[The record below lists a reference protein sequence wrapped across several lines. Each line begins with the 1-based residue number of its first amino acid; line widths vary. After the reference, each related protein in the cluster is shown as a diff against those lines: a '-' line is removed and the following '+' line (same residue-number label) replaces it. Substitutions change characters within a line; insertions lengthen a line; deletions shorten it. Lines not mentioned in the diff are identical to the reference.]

1 MYVSLLRQDGEV
13 VLHRNMPAS
22 PEAVL
27 KALASSRDAMVIAVD
42 GLCPWYGLADR
53 GAQAGRPFVRGHALS
68 RQALHGGQAQ
78 TAPSASQHLAGLLR
92 GGLLPPASVSP
103 AARRATRDSAAAGL

>member
-1 MYVSLLRQDGEV
+1 MYVGLLRQDGEV

-78 TAPSASQHLAGLLR
+78 TAPTPPSTSPGCSV
-92 GGLLPPASVSP
+92 GGGSRRPLSLP
-103 AARRATRDSAAAGL
+103 RRC